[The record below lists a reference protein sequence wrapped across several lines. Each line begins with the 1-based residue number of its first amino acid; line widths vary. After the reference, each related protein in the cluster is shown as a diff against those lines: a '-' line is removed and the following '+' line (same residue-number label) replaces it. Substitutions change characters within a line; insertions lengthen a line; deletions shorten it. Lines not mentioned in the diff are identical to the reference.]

1 MKNKKKQKRINGKMK
16 FFLIVVLIYLIIGLI
31 NFPIAKNALLN
42 FLNMFLR
49 ILPILGIVFVVM
61 VGINL
66 YFTQS
71 RAKKYLGE
79 KSGIKGWIYAI
90 IFGILISGPP
100 YVLYPLLGDLKKQG
114 MKNSLIAVLLYNRN
128 VKIPFLP
135 ALIYYFGLPFTII
148 LSIYI
153 LIFSILNGKL
163 IELLVDD

>member
-1 MKNKKKQKRINGKMK
+1 
-16 FFLIVVLIYLIIGLI
+16 
-31 NFPIAKNALLN
+31 
-42 FLNMFLR
+42 
-49 ILPILGIVFVVM
+49 LPILGIVFVVM